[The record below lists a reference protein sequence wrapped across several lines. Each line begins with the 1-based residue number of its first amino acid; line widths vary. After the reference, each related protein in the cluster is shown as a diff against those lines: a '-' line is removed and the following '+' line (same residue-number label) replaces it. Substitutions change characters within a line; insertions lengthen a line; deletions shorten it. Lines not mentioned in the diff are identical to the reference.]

1 MMTEKAKLVFFS
13 GSNLKKNN
21 NPYIILGFI
30 LAPHDAFM
38 RVKICNDSLDLY
50 ILCWKSYK
58 EYVL

>member
-1 MMTEKAKLVFFS
+1 MVTEKTKLGFFS
-13 GSNLKKNN
+13 GSNYKIN
-21 NPYIILGFI
+21 NPYILGLI

>member
-1 MMTEKAKLVFFS
+1 MTEKTKLGFFY
-13 GSNLKKNN
+13 GSTYKNN